1 MKTTTAIAYGAVLT
15 ALAIMIP
22 ISFGGFLGV
31 YIPPFSAT
39 LASHVPLMLGMA
51 VSPLVAGAVGLGSAI
66 GFLLKLG
73 PVIGARAAMHAVVGF
88 TGATMVQKGVSY
100 PLTLLAMAPL
110 HGLLEALIVVPFG
123 FNLYRAG
130 IVVGIGTVLHHLVDT
145 GITLAI
151 LPLLKGAGLFS
162 ETRTRT
168 S

>member
-1 MKTTTAIAYGAVLT
+1 VKVTSTITYGAVLT
-15 ALAIMIP
+15 ALAILIP

-51 VSPLVAGAVGLGSAI
+51 ISPLVAGAVGLGSAI
-66 GFLLKLG
+66 GFLIKLG
-73 PVIGARAAMHAVVGF
+73 PVIGARAAMHVVVGV
-88 TGATMVQKGVSY
+88 TGATLVQKGVSY
-100 PLTLLAMAPL
+100 PLVLLAMAPL

-130 IVVGIGTVLHHLVDT
+130 VVVGIGTVLHHLVDS
-145 GITLAI
+145 GIALAV
-151 LPLLKGAGLFS
+151 LPLLKGAGLFTK
-162 ETRTRT
+162 TRTRT

>member
-51 VSPLVAGAVGLGSAI
+51 ISPLVAVAVGLGSAI

-88 TGATMVQKGVSY
+88 TGATLVKKGMAF
-100 PLTLLAMAPL
+100 PLVLLAMAPL
-110 HGLLEALIVVPFG
+110 HGLLEAFIVVPFG

-130 IVVGIGTVLHHLVDT
+130 VVVGIGTVLHHLVDS

-151 LPLLKGAGLFS
+151 LPLLRGAGLLANV
-162 ETRTRT
+162 RTR
-168 S
+168 SS